1 MPRPGMRTS
10 AVNFAALKCVL
21 HLGLKEADSQNGGSP
36 LSNSSSLSVRS
47 QVQKPLASRLTMERK
62 EFGGVWERLEGTC
75 LLQLTMAV
83 WKYTLVIQKDVSRVE
98 ETGIFI

>member
-1 MPRPGMRTS
+1 
-10 AVNFAALKCVL
+10 
-21 HLGLKEADSQNGGSP
+21 
-36 LSNSSSLSVRS
+36 
-47 QVQKPLASRLTMERK
+47 MERK

-83 WKYTLVIQKDVSRVE
+83 WNYTLVIQKDISRVE